1 MEEGPRA
8 PERRA
13 GGAQRPELG
22 KNPQEPW
29 APGVRRGSE
38 PHCRCLCEEA
48 SAARSPRAGQFLSHQ
63 SPQGRGQVNTENFQL
78 LGAKTSE
85 GLRGGCVPFTPLP
98 KVLSP
103 RASSSAPAPQKG
115 LHSTQNIRSKR
126 VWRGKPWG
134 SSPQKAFFR
143 GRVAAAEAPGHICPL
158 VLWEGGLQDERLP
171 APFPAT
177 PEHVL
182 LFSSRPPSAQGE
194 KNTQRVGDTLGYRS
208 QCC

>member
-1 MEEGPRA
+1 MSL
-8 PERRA
+8 
-13 GGAQRPELG
+13 QRT
-22 KNPQEPW
+22 
-29 APGVRRGSE
+29 
-38 PHCRCLCEEA
+38 
-48 SAARSPRAGQFLSHQ
+48 SAARSPRAGQFLFHQ

-171 APFPAT
+171 APFSAT
-177 PEHVL
+177 PSTSC
-182 LFSSRPPSAQGE
+182 FSPRVPPQHKE
-194 KNTQRVGDTLGYRS
+194 KRTRRGWVIR
-208 QCC
+208 

>member
-13 GGAQRPELG
+13 GRAQHPELG

-29 APGVRRGSE
+29 ASGVRRGSE
-38 PHCRCLCEEA
+38 PHCRCLCED
-48 SAARSPRAGQFLSHQ
+48 SAARSPRAGQFLFHQ

-126 VWRGKPWG
+126 VWRGKPRG
-134 SSPQKAFFR
+134 SSPRRHFSGAEWQQPRLPGTSALLSS
-143 GRVAAAEAPGHICPL
+143 GRVGSRTNAFLPL
-158 VLWEGGLQDERLP
+158 FQQLQARPAFLLASPLSTRRREHAEGG
-171 APFPAT
+171 
-177 PEHVL
+177 
-182 LFSSRPPSAQGE
+182 
-194 KNTQRVGDTLGYRS
+194 
-208 QCC
+208 

>member
-48 SAARSPRAGQFLSHQ
+48 SAARSPYAGQFLSHQ

-126 VWRGKPWG
+126 VWRGKPRG
-134 SSPQKAFFR
+134 SSPRRHFSGAEWQQPRLPGTSALLSS
-143 GRVAAAEAPGHICPL
+143 GRVGSRTNAFLPL
-158 VLWEGGLQDERLP
+158 FQQPLS
-171 APFPAT
+171 T
-177 PEHVL
+177 SC
-182 LFSSRPPSAQGE
+182 FSPRVPPQHKE
-194 KNTQRVGDTLGYRS
+194 KRTRRGWVIR
-208 QCC
+208 